1 MNKATVN
8 NAIQRFERGCKGPIQ
23 LSADWL
29 AIREKGKRK
38 RGRVGG
44 SDLASLIG
52 ANPYQSR
59 KEMMKIKQGFKKKV
73 FGNQFPLLFG
83 SIFEEV
89 AVNSFEK
96 IFKTKIFAKNISIL
110 DPANFTYM
118 IFSPD
123 GLCSLPIKDGA
134 VFLNFDD
141 EEYDKITEFVPV
153 LIEIKCPS
161 TRALIKDDVA
171 PKQYMP
177 QIQGGMLAIDIAHS
191 GLFIDN
197 QIRVCSYQQLFM
209 GYEYNNQTAYSIHL
223 KSSKVDED
231 IDIVH
236 IGAILVYGALPESIN
251 KQFLRVEEIGGKK
264 VYDLGNA
271 TSRTFT
277 DVLAACRNNTVRYE
291 YLPPCDDVDELN
303 IVDAIRDSSE
313 TEIGIISWKIFDVSY
328 TLVNKDLEFIQRIVT
343 ELHAYQDGIYDLEE
357 PKLDEATPL
366 KKKDTIMP
374 SVSLSFDSD
383 SD

>member
-1 MNKATVN
+1 MSKSLVN
-8 NAIQRFERGCKGPIQ
+8 NAIQRFEKNCKGPTQ
-23 LSADWL
+23 LSKEWL
-29 AIREKGKRK
+29 AIREKGTRK

-59 KEMMKIKQGFKKKV
+59 KELMKIKMGHKKKV

-96 IFKTKIFAKNISIL
+96 IFKTKVFAKNISIL
-110 DPANFTYM
+110 DPQGFTYM

-123 GLCSLPIKDGA
+123 GLCALPIKDGEIC
-134 VFLNFDD
+134 LDYD
-141 EEYDKITEFVPV
+141 EDEYNKITEFVPV
-153 LIEIKCPS
+153 LIEVKCPS
-161 TRALIKDDVA
+161 TRPLVKNDVA
-171 PKQYMP
+171 PPQYVP
-177 QIQGGMLAIDIAHS
+177 QIQGGMLAIDIAHA

-197 QIRVCSYQQLFM
+197 QIRVCSYQQLFTSH
-209 GYEYNNQTAYSIHL
+209 EHNNQTAYSIHL
-223 KSSKVDED
+223 KSSKVNED
-231 IDIVH
+231 IDPIH
-236 IGAILVYGALPESIN
+236 IGAILVYGALPDSIN
-251 KQFLRVEEIGGKK
+251 KQYLRVEEIGEKK

-277 DVLAACRNNTVRYE
+277 DVLAACKSNVVRYE

-303 IVDAIRDSSE
+303 IVDAIRDTSE

-343 ELHAYQDGIYDLEE
+343 KLHEYQDGIYDLEE
-357 PKLDEATPL
+357 PLLDEATPL

-374 SVSLSFDSD
+374 SVNLSFDSD